1 MQGGLNSLH
10 RLSIESLTEVPM
22 CAL

>member
-1 MQGGLNSLH
+1 MQGVQTSLH

-22 CAL
+22 